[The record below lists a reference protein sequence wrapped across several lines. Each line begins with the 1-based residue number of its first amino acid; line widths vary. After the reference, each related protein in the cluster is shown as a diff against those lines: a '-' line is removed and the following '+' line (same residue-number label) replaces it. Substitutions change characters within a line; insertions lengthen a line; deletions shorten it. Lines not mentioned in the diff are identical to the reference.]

1 MRKNKTISMDPKP
14 YNLYDLKKMSNNDE
28 TFIKQTLGIFIENS
42 EDAVKEFRK
51 SLREQNWKKIGE
63 VAHKILPSCRHLEA
77 DSVVPKLMEIKSKT
91 LIDMDNEGV
100 AQQVNE
106 TITQL
111 NHIISAMKEEIGDSG
126 DL

>member
-1 MRKNKTISMDPKP
+1 MGKNKTISMDPKP

-28 TFIKQTLGIFIENS
+28 TFIKQTLAIFIENS
-42 EDAVKEFRK
+42 EDAVEEFRK
-51 SLREQNWKKIGE
+51 CLHEQNWKKIGE

-91 LIDMDNEGV
+91 LIDMDNEGMT
-100 AQQVNE
+100 QQVNE

-126 DL
+126 NL

>member
-91 LIDMDNEGV
+91 LIEMDNEGV
-100 AQQVNE
+100 TQQVNE

>member
-1 MRKNKTISMDPKP
+1 MNTKP

-42 EDAVKEFRK
+42 EDAIREFRK
-51 SLREQNWKKIGE
+51 CLLEQNWRKIGE

-91 LIDMDNEGV
+91 LIEMNNEGV
-100 AQQVNE
+100 IQQVNE
-106 TITQL
+106 AIIQL
-111 NHIISAMKEEIGDSG
+111 NFVIAAIKEEIGERDTC
-126 DL
+126 